1 MQVVNPSGILGA
13 DYLSNSTH
21 GAEWNADLLLHRRP
35 RYEPPP
41 SNMWSSA
48 DLYTS
53 PGASSLSKTNDTIR
67 SSHRSQKPSSIIT
80 LFDDDSASTSLCC
93 VRPCRP
99 LLEAILKHC
108 EVTDGDN
115 CPGPIFLSIG
125 SASGLLEYLLQ
136 FVAGSK
142 LQIYGIDVANINVFL
157 DSDRFV
163 LIRSETPQRSA
174 IPDATILFASYL
186 RRPALLPIYLE
197 VCPHV
202 TRVILVGPISE
213 DPFSDECV
221 VTSMAGWRQVYGGA
235 VGLRSWEQMKV
246 FVMAE

>member
-1 MQVVNPSGILGA
+1 MECGFAAAFDRLG
-13 DYLSNSTH
+13 Y
-21 GAEWNADLLLHRRP
+21 ELLRA
-35 RYEPPP
+35 
-41 SNMWSSA
+41 NMWSST

-67 SSHRSQKPSSIIT
+67 NLHKTQNPSSIIS

-99 LLEAILKHC
+99 LLETILKHC
-108 EVTDGDN
+108 GVTDSDN
-115 CPGPIFLSIG
+115 YPGTILLSIG

-142 LQIYGIDVANINVFL
+142 LLIYGIDVANINVFL

-163 LIRSETPQRSA
+163 LIRSETPEISA
-174 IPDATILFASYL
+174 VPDATILFASYL

-197 VCPHV
+197 VCPHI

-213 DPFSDECV
+213 DPFSDESV
-221 VTSMAGWRQVYGGA
+221 IASMAGWRQVYGGA
-235 VGLRSWEQMKV
+235 VGLRPWEQMKV
-246 FVMAE
+246 FVRAE